1 MQRYA
6 VYSVISPEGCASILW
21 RDVNKAPQAAQALKL
36 TAEDAMG
43 LGLVDELVPEP
54 LGGAH
59 RDWEQAAEHLRKA
72 IRASLFRLRGVP
84 IEQLLEQRY
93 QKFRAMGVFASD

>member
-21 RDVNKAPQAAQALKL
+21 RDASRAPEAAEALKL
-36 TAEDAMG
+36 TAEDAQRFG
-43 LGLVDELVPEP
+43 LIDEIVAEP

-59 RDWEQAAEHLRKA
+59 RNWDEAAEHLR
-72 IRASLFRLRGVP
+72 RAVRAALFRLRSTP
-84 IEQLLEQRY
+84 IDQLLEQRY
-93 QKFRAMGVFASD
+93 QKFRKMGVVG